1 MITCL
6 ALDDE
11 PLALKQLQGFIKK
24 TPFLELTAGCHSV
37 AEAEAVLAEKSVD
50 VIITDI
56 NMPDISGLQFVKS
69 LTNPPLVVFSTA
81 YEDYA
86 VEAFK
91 VDAIDYLLK
100 PYGYQDFLKAA
111 VKVRQYLELKKN
123 AETTSSAEGD
133 DSNYIFVRA
142 DNKSVKVRLDDIFFI
157 EAMSEYVKIH
167 FKDGSSIMTFM
178 SIKLM
183 VDSLPASRFM
193 RVHRS
198 YIVAL
203 EVIDNMHRSEI
214 VLSDG
219 TILPVS
225 ASYKE
230 DLQHYIDTHSV
241 IRKPIH

>member
-198 YIVAL
+198 YVVAL

>member
-37 AEAEAVLAEKSVD
+37 AEAESVLAEKSVD

-56 NMPDISGLQFVKS
+56 NMPYISGLEFVKS
-69 LTNPPLVVFSTA
+69 LANPPLVIFSTA

-100 PYGYQDFLKAA
+100 PYGYQDFMKAA
-111 VKVRQYLELKKN
+111 VKVRQYLELKNN
-123 AETTSSAEGD
+123 AKPTGSAEG
-133 DSNYIFVRA
+133 NTNEYIFVRA

-203 EVIDNMHRSEI
+203 EVIDSMHRSEI

-230 DLQHYIDTHSV
+230 VLQHYIDTHSV

>member
-1 MITCL
+1 
-6 ALDDE
+6 
-11 PLALKQLQGFIKK
+11 
-24 TPFLELTAGCHSV
+24 
-37 AEAEAVLAEKSVD
+37 
-50 VIITDI
+50 
-56 NMPDISGLQFVKS
+56 MPDISGLQFVKS

-230 DLQHYIDTHSV
+230 VLQHYIDTHSV

>member
-11 PLALKQLQGFIKK
+11 PLAMKQLQGFIKK